1 MKCVLLTIAMV
12 FLLKA
17 HTQNVGIG
25 TTTPQKRLHVRSA
38 DSIAVQIEGTDLNS
52 STAAV
57 GISIRPTNNVSFQW
71 MALRGRADAF
81 VLNSA
86 RLRLTRRYDGVE
98 TTVMFVDEYGQVG
111 IGGTEADLSPFEPA
125 KLNILY
131 NGSSSSGLYIEA
143 PESRDGIII
152 RGVKSPN
159 PGPNPS
165 PKISAIRFEYDNL
178 LNSRITT
185 ENMGSSLNPLLSFE
199 VFSPTTFS
207 YEKILTL
214 DRNGALMNKT
224 LGIDGTLTVA
234 GNASMYGNL
243 TVFGNINAGTL
254 RPFVDVDMPT
264 NFIKEIFCAC
274 PNGLKA
280 IGGGGGHR
288 DYNTA
293 AQDIKINYSGPDPAD
308 DTKWKV
314 IATNTNTTQL
324 RAVRV
329 YAICS
334 RLQ

>member
-1 MKCVLLTIAMV
+1 MKEALVIV
-12 FLLKA
+12 FCCLISWA
-17 HTQNVGIG
+17 DAQNVGIG
-25 TTTPQKRLHVRSA
+25 TNNPQKRLHVRTA
-38 DSIAVQIEGTDLNS
+38 DSIAILLEGTDLNS

-57 GISIRPTNNVSFQW
+57 GLSIKPTNNVSFQW
-71 MALRGRADAF
+71 MALRGRADAW

-98 TTVMFVDEYGQVG
+98 STVMFVDEYGQVG
-111 IGGTEADLSPFEPA
+111 IGGVEADLSAFQPA
-125 KLNILY
+125 KLNIVD
-131 NGSSSSGLYIEA
+131 NGSSSSALYLEA
-143 PESRDGIII
+143 PEARDGIII
-152 RGVKSPN
+152 RGVKSSS

-199 VFSPTTFS
+199 LFSPSTFV
-207 YEKILTL
+207 YEKILSL
-214 DRNGALMNKT
+214 DKNGALMNKT

-234 GNASMYGNL
+234 GNTSLYSNL
-243 TVFGNINAGTL
+243 SVFGNINAGTT

-264 NFIKEIFCAC
+264 NFIKEIFCSC
-274 PNGLKA
+274 PNGMKA

-293 AQDIKINYSGPDPAD
+293 AQDIKINYSGPDPGD